1 MAQRRRRA
9 VPPVIA
15 ALVVLLAVGSGCTT
29 GRNTTAGPATVTVL
43 TRNLYLGGD
52 ITRPVRAAQG
62 RSGAEALTA
71 LGHADAELRLV
82 VEQTDFHAR
91 AGSLAAEIVAGRPDL
106 VALQEAAL
114 WRHGPLQLDHLGR
127 LDATEVDLD
136 FLALLQ
142 GALVARGAPYDVV
155 AAQDESDVEAPAFLG
170 GAGSRDLRLTMRD
183 VVLVRAGSGVEVTG
197 HGSGQY
203 EHRIAVDLGG
213 VPFSF
218 VRGYVWADV
227 TVGDQPLR
235 FVATQ
240 LESQSADVALAEA
253 QELVAGPAAPGDR
266 PVVIGCDCNSDPAD
280 TSVAPGASVPG
291 SAASTLLTGGGLT
304 DAWLGAAERSG
315 AGGTCC
321 RDERL
326 RSAGALDRRLDLV
339 LGRGTAAAP
348 VTTSRVQ
355 LVGAEPADRDPTTG
369 LWPSDHAGVLAEL
382 RLG

>member
-1 MAQRRRRA
+1 MARGRRA
-9 VPPVIA
+9 VLLVVA
-15 ALVVLLAVGSGCTT
+15 ALVVLLAAASACTP
-29 GRNTTAGPATVTVL
+29 GRSSTDAPATVRVL

-62 RSGAEALTA
+62 KTGSAALTA
-71 LGHADAELRLV
+71 LGQADAELRQV
-82 VEQTDFHAR
+82 VEQTDFGAR
-91 AGSLAAEIVAGRPDL
+91 AGALAAEIVAGRPDL

-136 FLALLQ
+136 FLAMLQ
-142 GALVARGAPYDVV
+142 GELKSRGAPYEV
-155 AAQDESDVEAPAFLG
+155 AATQDESDVEAPAFLG

-183 VVLVRAGSGVEVTG
+183 VVLVRAGSAVQVTG

-203 EHRIAVDLGG
+203 DHRIDVDLGG

-227 TVGDQPLR
+227 TVGDRPLR
-235 FVATQ
+235 FVGTQ
-240 LESQSADVALAEA
+240 LESQSADVALAQA
-253 QELVAGPAAPGDR
+253 QELLAGPAAPGDR

-280 TSVAPGASVPG
+280 SSIRGGATVPK
-291 SAASTLLTGGGLT
+291 SAASALLTGGGLT
-304 DAWLGAAERSG
+304 DAWLSAAQRSG
-315 AGGTCC
+315 TGATCC

-326 RSAGALDRRLDLV
+326 RSADGLDRRLDLV
-339 LGRGTAAAP
+339 LARGTDATPLSAE
-348 VTTSRVQ
+348 RVQ
-355 LVGAEPADRDPTTG
+355 LVGAEAADRDPGTG
-369 LWPSDHAGVLAEL
+369 LWSSDHAGVLTEL